1 MEFLFSLLLEP
12 FLAMGAR
19 PDFFGQVFIGGLL
32 TGVMYALVALGFVL
46 IYKASGVFNFAQ
58 GVMVLFAALTL
69 VGLMEKGVPLWAA
82 IILTGLAMLLLAL
95 AIEWVI
101 LRHMVNQDQ
110 IILFMATI
118 GLTYFLE
125 GFGDTL
131 WGSDVKKLEIGIPDA
146 RLVIPPDTVNI
157 WVVIA
162 AFAVSALVA
171 LVVVHKWRAH
181 AVRRAFDP
189 LRKAPPPLITPKR
202 LFFLAIGA
210 ALLGAG
216 IAGIVSGWIVID
228 DSRPARAALRSRN
241 FFISMATVGAIAL
254 VAVTL
259 ILSADASGRRRGGG
273 DSSGGGDAGLE
284 IPPLHYGWFVV
295 LGIAI
300 AVFCVSGVA
309 WAALLRVTVNI
320 FELFAAC
327 LAAVLVIVLALFFQ
341 KTRIG
346 RALRAVADDH
356 AAALSVGISLRGI
369 WVIVWAVA
377 GLVALAAGIIWGGKS
392 GVQFSLSLIALKA
405 LPVLI
410 LGGFTSVPG
419 AIIGGLIIGVGE
431 KLAEVYWGL
440 ALGIDAIE
448 NWFAYML
455 ALVFLLFRPQG
466 LFGEKIIE
474 RV

>member
-1 MEFLFSLLLEP
+1 MEFLFSLFLEP

-95 AIEWVI
+95 AIEWII

-131 WGSDVKKLEIGIPDA
+131 WGSNVKKLDIGIPDA
-146 RLVIPPDTVNI
+146 RLVIAPEAVSLPL
-157 WVVIA
+157 VIA
-162 AFAVSALVA
+162 VFALSALVA
-171 LVVVHKWRAH
+171 LMILYAWRAH
-181 AVRRAFDP
+181 AVRRGFDP
-189 LRKAPPPLITPKR
+189 NRAGAAPLFTPKR
-202 LFFLAIGA
+202 IVFIVVGLGLLAAG
-210 ALLGAG
+210 LAG
-216 IAGIVSGWIVID
+216 IQAGWIVIE
-228 DSRPARAALRSRN
+228 DSRPARAALRSSN
-241 FFISMATVGAIAL
+241 FFTSLAVVGAIAL
-254 VAVTL
+254 VAVSL
-259 ILSADASGRRRGGG
+259 LVAAEAAGRRRAV
-273 DSSGGGDAGLE
+273 SDAGKE
-284 IPPLHYGWFVV
+284 VPPLHYGWFVA
-295 LGIAI
+295 LGIAM
-300 AVFCVSGVA
+300 AAFAASGVV

-320 FELFAAC
+320 FELFAAVI
-327 LAAVLVIVLALFFQ
+327 AAVLVIVLALFFQ
-341 KTRIG
+341 KTRVG